1 MGHKIF
7 GFKISRCFIVYDKF
21 FLGEGGVKTNMQND
35 SMIALAKAL
44 AISYLKAN
52 ACWPENL
59 IFNYKINR
67 KLKNSLGINLVGH
80 VIKFCEV

>member
-1 MGHKIF
+1 MTIL
-7 GFKISRCFIVYDKF
+7 F
-21 FLGEGGVKTNMQND
+21 FWVGGVVKANMQND
-35 SMIALAKAL
+35 LRIALAKAL

>member
-1 MGHKIF
+1 MTIL
-7 GFKISRCFIVYDKF
+7 F
-21 FLGEGGVKTNMQND
+21 FWVGGGGVVKANMQND
-35 SMIALAKAL
+35 SRIALAKAL

-59 IFNYKINR
+59 IFNYKINK

>member
-1 MGHKIF
+1 MTIL
-7 GFKISRCFIVYDKF
+7 F
-21 FLGEGGVKTNMQND
+21 FWVGGGVVKANMQND
-35 SMIALAKAL
+35 SRSALAKAL

-67 KLKNSLGINLVGH
+67 KLKNSLGINLVGD